1 MQGGGSSSESCLYAE
16 AEYIFLQICPNHK
29 RLFGNSVFFC
39 NGLVLLTAT
48 ATQSQ
53 ILRQGYCEKSR
64 RILRRLNL
72 FKLVN
77 TFACELVHRIACLS
91 QNMTF
96 VLIKVACCPSFKY
109 IQPTLTDYKI
119 LSISTTNHWLSS
131 QTFSLKPKLEMGLVL
146 CWKSGRKSCQKSSD
160 NPKVKGKQESQKS
173 PRSKL
178 SEIGL
183 SLLPLSLS
191 LHLSLPFVND
201 RQLLLHFPLCES
213 HLPFPRL

>member
-1 MQGGGSSSESCLYAE
+1 MQGGGSSSESCLNAQ

-29 RLFGNSVFFC
+29 ILS
-39 NGLVLLTAT
+39 LLQWICSFDSYSYSESDTET
-48 ATQSQ
+48 R
-53 ILRQGYCEKSR
+53 ILEKSQ
-64 RILRRLNL
+64 RISRTLNL

-96 VLIKVACCPSFKY
+96 GLIKVACCPSFKY